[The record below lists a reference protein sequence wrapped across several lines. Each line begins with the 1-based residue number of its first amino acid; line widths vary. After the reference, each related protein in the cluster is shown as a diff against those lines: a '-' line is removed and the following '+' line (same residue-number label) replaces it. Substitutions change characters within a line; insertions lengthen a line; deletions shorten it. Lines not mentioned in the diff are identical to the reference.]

1 MKYTKQ
7 LILFI
12 VINLLGISTNAQKS
26 SKHILEL
33 TSEYHQ
39 TCIIQHVNI
48 FDGLDSTIGLDKDVL
63 IENGVISK
71 IQNGGSL
78 TNDNAFFIDG
88 TGQTLLPGFIDAHV
102 HLTGSGAVPWEKERA
117 QVYHNLKAYV
127 SAGVTTVYD
136 MGGLA
141 SKLGKIKD
149 ETASGKVLGPDIYHT
164 HIPVTVRNSH
174 PIPLSALML
183 PWPLNK
189 MINGISPTI
198 DESRDADKIVKDY
211 IKKKVDYMK
220 ISCDQIP
227 PGSPEMSLEQMTQI
241 TNISHDKGLVVFA
254 HIGSP
259 QNAVNACKAK
269 TDVLAHGI
277 WRGQLTGAQA
287 DLIAES
293 GVKVV
298 YTIAGFQNV
307 DRINRG
313 VFEPSELD
321 KKLVH
326 NCVLH
331 PVTGTNGLDVKD
343 QEVMNVFFADVSD
356 NAKYWQDN
364 FNLLQDRAVPIAVG
378 TDSQL
383 PGTYAGSTYHQEIKA
398 LRELG
403 MSNYQVLHAATYL
416 NAHLFIK
423 NPNFGQIS
431 QGMLANLLLVKG
443 NPLEDL
449 NTVFHPTM
457 IMKRGRVLN
466 Q

>member
-7 LILFI
+7 LILLI
-12 VINLLGISTNAQKS
+12 VLNLITVSIIAQESTKN
-26 SKHILEL
+26 ILNL
-33 TSEYHQ
+33 TSEFHEI
-39 TCIIQHVNI
+39 CLIKHVNI
-48 FDGLDSTIGLDKDVL
+48 FDGLDSSIQIDRDVL
-63 IENGVISK
+63 IENGIISR
-71 IQNGGSL
+71 IQNGGSIFIEE
-78 TNDNAFFIDG
+78 AFTIDG
-88 TGQTLLPGFIDAHV
+88 KDKTLLPGFIDAHV
-102 HLTGSGAVPWEKERA
+102 HLTGSGAVPWDKERP

-127 SAGVTTVYD
+127 AAGVTTVYD

-141 SKLGKIKD
+141 SKLNKIKS

-174 PIPLSALML
+174 PIPLSSLML

-198 DESRDADKIVKDY
+198 DESTDADKIVKDY

-227 PGSPEMSLEQMTQI
+227 PGSPEMSLEQMKYLTR
-241 TNISHDKGLVVFA
+241 ISHDNGLIVFA

-259 QNAVNACKAK
+259 QNAVDACEAK

-277 WRGQLTGAQA
+277 WRGELTESQA
-287 DLIAES
+287 DLIAQS

-321 KKLVH
+321 KRLVH

-331 PVTGTNGLDVKD
+331 PVTGSNGLDVKE
-343 QEVMNVFFADVSD
+343 QEIMNAFFASVSD
-356 NAKYWQDN
+356 NAKYWEQN
-364 FNLLQDRAVPIAVG
+364 FKLLNDRGVLIAVG

-398 LRELG
+398 LHNFG

-416 NAHLFIK
+416 NAHLFME
-423 NPNFGQIS
+423 NPNFGYVNK
-431 QGMLANLLLVKG
+431 GMLANLLLVDG
-443 NPLEDL
+443 DPFEDL
-449 NTVFHPTM
+449 NTVFNPIM
-457 IMKRGRVLN
+457 IMKRGRILN
-466 Q
+466 